1 MRKTV
6 ITVLSILVF
15 IGFLYFLIPVGVNL
29 YLNNNADRI
38 VTNMITRT
46 STFGDHD
53 VHFGDI
59 NFNYS
64 FSGTFLRLKNVTVLP
79 SERVSGDKI
88 KFSMELD
95 ELGVT
100 GFNWMTFLF
109 QNTIS
114 VDSALLSNIYI
125 TSAVPPIEKIIESA
139 DSADRKSK
147 KKRKEN
153 RDYDLIAVK
162 NFDLQNMNIEV
173 VDFQSDSTRLSL
185 SRLDIETKDFE
196 MTYEDIHSRDA
207 LFTVSTLHGRIEE
220 ALFHFDEFRQYVH
233 VKDIDLDTQSESLQ
247 FGLLGLYNKL
257 GRYEFASQFDHRIGF
272 LEIDKTQMDFRGFH
286 FDSFLREGIIE
297 VDSLYVNG
305 IDIHSFMDKR
315 KPDDMN
321 RRPPMLHTIFQN
333 LEQIVHIQNLFI
345 TDGHIRVEERPENGV
360 TEIAFLYFTDLNA
373 HATNLSNYKAK
384 QLDDQLMVIEASA
397 KLMGE
402 GLLKTTIKHDLGSEV
417 GYFTLN
423 GTLHGMDLT
432 SVNTMIAPEAK
443 ARLKSGKNN
452 RLDFNI
458 EADQHAGRGEVIVRY
473 ENLEIQLLNPDL
485 ENQNL
490 LRKVG
495 SFLANTFIVK
505 SSNPKKNGELIK
517 GTVYYVRDNHKPI
530 FYYWWQLLFSGLK
543 STLTGDE
550 LDDLKK
556 KEQAKLEPVEP
567 EEEKKKFRLFG
578 KKNKAD

>member
-1 MRKTV
+1 MRKIW
-6 ITVLSILVF
+6 ITVLSLLVF
-15 IGFLYFLIPVGVNL
+15 IGILYFLIPLGVNV

-64 FSGTFLRLKNVTVLP
+64 FSGTFLRLKDVTVSP
-79 SERVSGDKI
+79 SERVTEDKI

-100 GFNWMTFLF
+100 GFNWMSFLF
-109 QNTIS
+109 RNTIS
-114 VDSALLSNIYI
+114 VDSAILTNIHI
-125 TSAVPPIEKIIESA
+125 TSAVPPIDIIIESV
-139 DSADRKSK
+139 DSANGKSK
-147 KKRKEN
+147 KKKKEN

-173 VDFQSDSTRLSL
+173 VDRQSDSTRLSL
-185 SRLDIETKDFE
+185 TRLDIETLDFE
-196 MTYEDIHSRDA
+196 MTYEDIHSKVA
-207 LFTVSTLHGRIEE
+207 LFNVSRLHGSIEE
-220 ALFHFDEFRQYVH
+220 AHFHFNEFRQYAY
-233 VKDIDLDTQSESLQ
+233 VKDIDLDTKDQSIH

-257 GRYEFASQFDHRIGF
+257 ERYEYASQFDHRIGF
-272 LEIDKTQMDFRGFH
+272 LEVDKTQMDFRGFH
-286 FDSFLREGIIE
+286 FDNFIRKGIIE
-297 VDSLYVNG
+297 VDTLFARNVN
-305 IDIHSFMDKR
+305 IHSFMDKR
-315 KPDDMN
+315 KPDDMA
-321 RRPPMLHTIFQN
+321 RRPPLLHTIFQN
-333 LEQIVHIQNLFI
+333 LEQVIHIENLFLE
-345 TDGHIRVEERPENGV
+345 DAHIRIEERPENGV
-360 TEIAFLYFTDLNA
+360 TQIAYLYFSDVNA
-373 HATNLSNYKAK
+373 HVTNVSNYREK
-384 QLDDQLMVIEASA
+384 QGDDQVMVIEASA

-443 ARLKSGKNN
+443 AQLKSGKNN

-458 EADQHAGRGEVIVRY
+458 EADEYSGRGEVIVRY

-495 SFLANTFIVK
+495 SFLANTFVVK

-517 GTVYYVRDNHKPI
+517 GTVYYVRDKHKPM

-550 LDDLKK
+550 LEDLKK
-556 KEQAKLEPVEP
+556 KEQAKLAPA
-567 EEEKKKFRLFG
+567 EEETEKKKFRLFG